1 VQANVTAWLSGV
13 VFGAVS
19 IFGCLLALPLP
30 ETRNRPLPQTVEDIE
45 NWSRKTNLMAPVAI
59 LNPHVDLNDR
69 QSLDSKR
76 ARDIAIADNEMSS

>member
-1 VQANVTAWLSGV
+1 MQANVTAWLPGV

-45 NWSRKTNLMAPVAI
+45 NWSKKANQVAPVEI
-59 LNPHVDLNDR
+59 LDPQMDLNDR
-69 QSLDSKR
+69 QSSDSDTPN
-76 ARDIAIADNEMSS
+76 DIAIADNEKSS